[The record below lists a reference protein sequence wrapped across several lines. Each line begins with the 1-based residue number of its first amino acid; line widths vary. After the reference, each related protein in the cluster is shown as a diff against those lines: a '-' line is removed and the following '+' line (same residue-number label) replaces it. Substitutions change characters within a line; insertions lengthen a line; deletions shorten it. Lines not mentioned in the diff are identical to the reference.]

1 METYNDIYL
10 RVRKTLKAAGIEA
23 SEFEAKYIVAH
34 SAGRTR
40 EQLLAMNK
48 VFATDPEVKRKI
60 ESSLERR
67 LNGEP
72 LAYVLGEWEFY
83 GLPIKVNEHVLIPR
97 IDTEV
102 LARETI
108 NLLNRKLWQTR
119 ILDLCT
125 GSGCIGL
132 AVAANVP
139 SCRIVMIDSSEK
151 ALAVCRTNMLNTN
164 LSRHITAMDADI
176 LVKPPAI
183 LGEFDVIVS
192 NPPYIPTGD
201 IETLDSSVKDYE
213 PLMALDGGEDGL
225 DYYHAIAENWRKL
238 LKPGGHM
245 ALECGE
251 GQAAAVRYILKQ
263 NGFSDL
269 KTYKDTLGIERVIT
283 GMNMPKK

>member
-10 RVRKTLKAAGIEA
+10 RVRKKLKNAGIEA
-23 SEFEAKYIVAH
+23 SEFEARLIVSN
-34 SAGRTR
+34 SAGKTR
-40 EQLLAMNK
+40 EEMLALGK
-48 VFATDPEVKRKI
+48 IFATDTIVKSKI
-60 ESSLERR
+60 DESLERR

-83 GLPIKVNEHVLIPR
+83 SLPLTIDRRVLIPR
-97 IDTEV
+97 VDTEL

-108 NLLNRKLWQTR
+108 NLLKRKVWQTR
-119 ILDLCT
+119 LLDLCC

-139 SCRIVMIDSSEK
+139 SSRIVMIDSSEE
-151 ALAVCRTNMLNTN
+151 ALAVCRQNMIKTN
-164 LSRHITAMDADI
+164 LSRHITAMDANI

-201 IETLDSSVKDYE
+201 IKTLDSSVKDYE
-213 PLMALDGGEDGL
+213 PIIALDGGEEGL
-225 DYYHAIAENWRKL
+225 DYFHAIAENWKKL
-238 LKPGGHM
+238 LKKGGHL
-245 ALECGE
+245 AFECGID
-251 GQAAAVRYILKQ
+251 QSAAVRYILKQ
-263 NGFSDL
+263 NGFSDI

-283 GMNMPKK
+283 GMNV

>member
-1 METYNDIYL
+1 METYNDVYL
-10 RVRKTLKAAGIEA
+10 RVRKNLKAAGVEA
-23 SEFEAKYIVAH
+23 SELEARLIVSHCAKR
-34 SAGRTR
+34 SK
-40 EQLLAMNK
+40 EDLLAMGK
-48 VFATDPEVKRKI
+48 IFATDPIIKRKI
-60 ESSLERR
+60 EESLERR

-83 GLPIKVNEHVLIPR
+83 GINIKVNEHVLIPR

-108 NLLNRKLWQTR
+108 NLLNRKVWQTR
-119 ILDLCT
+119 LLDLCA

-151 ALAVCRTNMLNTN
+151 ALAVCRQNMLSTN

-176 LVKPPAI
+176 LIKPPAI
-183 LGEFDVIVS
+183 LGEYDVIVS

-201 IETLDSSVKDYE
+201 VEKLDNSVKDYE
-213 PLMALDGGEDGL
+213 PAEALDGGEDGL
-225 DYYHAIAENWRKL
+225 TYFRAIAENWRKL
-238 LKPGGHM
+238 LKKGGHL

-251 GQAAAVRYILKQ
+251 GQSASVRYILKQ
-263 NGFSDL
+263 NGFGDI

-283 GMNMPKK
+283 GMIV